1 MAKAKLTPFQQALVT
16 AVLEDYTDIPP
27 EDEIELEF
35 SPEFEARYAPPAEKE
50 VWKPIRHLG
59 KAARRAILIA
69 IFLALLA
76 TTVLAVPAVQEAII
90 KFFVTESKDRYHINI
105 DPEYAASAP
114 KTIETIYCPTFI
126 PEHYTHTHVEVEADR
141 VCYRFSVGNTN
152 QFIFFYQYL
161 IPEDLSFTRPRSPR
175 DEVDILYLN
184 GLQIHNFHYYRFRE
198 DFVWTD
204 NEYMYMLSFDAP
216 EEAVLFEKIFSS
228 IQPADAQ

>member
-1 MAKAKLTPFQQALVT
+1 MAKTKLTPFQQALVT
-16 AVLEDYTDIPP
+16 AVLEDYADIPP
-27 EDEIELEF
+27 EDAVELEF
-35 SPEFEARYAPPAEKE
+35 SPEFEARYASPMEKE
-50 VWKPIRHLG
+50 VWKPVRHLG
-59 KAARRAILIA
+59 KTARRTILIA
-69 IFLALLA
+69 ILLALLA
-76 TTVLAVPAVQEAII
+76 STVLAVPAVQEAII

-114 KTIETIYCPTFI
+114 KTIETMYCPTFI
-126 PEHYTHTHVEVEADR
+126 PEHYTHTHVEVGSDR
-141 VCYRFSVGNTN
+141 VCYRYSVGDTN
-152 QFIFFYQYL
+152 QYIFFYQYL

-228 IQPADAQ
+228 IQPADTQ

>member
-1 MAKAKLTPFQQALVT
+1 M
-16 AVLEDYTDIPP
+16 
-27 EDEIELEF
+27 
-35 SPEFEARYAPPAEKE
+35 
-50 VWKPIRHLG
+50 
-59 KAARRAILIA
+59 
-69 IFLALLA
+69 
-76 TTVLAVPAVQEAII
+76 
-90 KFFVTESKDRYHINI
+90 
-105 DPEYAASAP
+105 
-114 KTIETIYCPTFI
+114 YCPTFI